1 MRRNGL
7 PLSDRATMTD
17 RFHRYGDLITH
28 VMIVEDPVYLTEPLV
43 KTNGF
48 LLQPNGTMTPYPC
61 EPVVEIVREAGYV
74 PHYLPGTNPY
84 LKEFGEVHHLPP
96 EATRGGA
103 ATALP
108 EFAEKLR

>member
-1 MRRNGL
+1 MADSPYLAARKEW
-7 PLSDRATMTD
+7 DE
-17 RFHRYGDLITH
+17 RYGDLITH

-48 LLQPNGTMTPYPC
+48 LLQLNGTMTPYPC
-61 EPVVEIVREAGYV
+61 EPVVEVVREPGFV
-74 PHYLPGTNPY
+74 PHYLPGTNPF
-84 LKEFGEVHHLPP
+84 LNEFGEHYHLPR

-108 EFAEKLR
+108 EFAETLR

>member
-17 RFHRYGDLITH
+17 RFHRYGDVLTH

-48 LLQPNGTMTPYPC
+48 LFSPNGTMTPYPC
-61 EPVVEIVREAGYV
+61 EPVVEVLRAPGDV
-74 PHYLPGTNPY
+74 PHYLPGQNPFIDDFAA
-84 LKEFGEVHHLPP
+84 EHGLPV
-96 EATRGGA
+96 EAARGGA
-103 ATALP
+103 QTALP
-108 EFAEKLR
+108 EYAERLR